1 MAKGKSVSTPKP
13 PSPLGGGDGGEEA
26 RIPESSRV
34 PSPLPPPPAGEGKN
48 GLAWLW
54 LAILTLAL
62 DQITK
67 LAVMARL
74 APYQDVISLTG
85 FFNLVLVHNTG
96 AAFSLFADQPGW
108 QRVFFMVVGLVAS
121 VLMIF
126 LLRKTRGRPLFSLSL
141 ALILGGALG
150 NVIDRALYGHVIDF
164 LDFHLAG
171 WHWPAFN
178 VADSGITVGA
188 VLLVL
193 DSFRKPSGP

>member
-1 MAKGKSVSTPKP
+1 MAKAKSVSMLKP
-13 PSPLGGGDGGEEA
+13 PSPLGGGDGGEGA
-26 RIPESSRV
+26 RVHEPSRV
-34 PSPLPPPPAGEGKN
+34 PSDETTS

-54 LAILTLAL
+54 LAALILAL

-67 LAVMARL
+67 FAVMAKL
-74 APYQDVISLTG
+74 APYQDVIPFTG
-85 FFNLVLVHNTG
+85 FFNLVHVHNTG

-108 QRVFFMVVGLVAS
+108 QRGFFMVVGLVAS
-121 VLMIF
+121 GLMLY
-126 LLRKTRGRPLFSLSL
+126 LLRQTRGRPVFCLSL
-141 ALILGGALG
+141 ALILGGAIG
-150 NVIDRALYGHVIDF
+150 NIVDRALYGHVIDF

-193 DSFRKPSGP
+193 DSFRKNGKP